1 MSEII
6 RHTETCTIKMAKSSK
21 ETMAVVESF
30 EDKVKLNV
38 VVNKAVK
45 ISMKWNGRY
54 YEGRSA
60 GMDFES
66 AGPIVTKTQTGIRG

>member
-1 MSEII
+1 
-6 RHTETCTIKMAKSSK
+6 MAKSSK